1 MAPRA
6 PSAHTATQK
15 EFIVRK
21 LAAFVPP
28 RAISVAFAAVFT
40 DTRCDENDILAL
52 DPGSAVVSPELYTLF
67 LSERERVLVDPKS
80 APYADQR
87 ARLIALSNHAEFY
100 ANNNQLPEARGV
112 MRQIAEEQG
121 IVGGKGAKLAAAVDD
136 VAEKITAITRT
147 IVDPKVIAEDAHEH
161 GELTA
166 EPK

>member
-67 LSERERVLVDPKS
+67 LSERERVLLDPKS

-87 ARLIALSNHAEFY
+87 ARLLLLSNQVEFY
-100 ANNNQLPEARGV
+100 ASNNQLGEARV
-112 MRQIAEEQG
+112 ALRQIAEEQG
-121 IVGGKGAKLAAAVDD
+121 VVGGKGKLVAAALGEA
-136 VAEKITAITRT
+136 AEKITAITRT
-147 IVDPKVIAEDAHEH
+147 IVDPKAVAE
-161 GELTA
+161 
-166 EPK
+166 EPQVPE